1 MIKKESLNFFTRF
14 YSYDYFKGA
23 FIPLLKNIAG
33 ARGSSNIFFGETSEY
48 LESQYWYIVI
58 GISNFK
64 ILHLKN
70 EVIFSERLLFEL
82 HKKR

>member
-48 LESQYWYIVI
+48 LESQY
-58 GISNFK
+58 
-64 ILHLKN
+64 
-70 EVIFSERLLFEL
+70 
-82 HKKR
+82 